1 MLDPQRLRRE
11 PDQIAAALA
20 TRGFTLDQA
29 HLAELEA
36 RRKAVQTETEQLQA
50 ERNRVSKAVGEA
62 KRRGEDYP

>member
-29 HLAELEA
+29 RLAELEA

-50 ERNRVSKAVGEA
+50 DRQWRGRGMHGQFD
-62 KRRGEDYP
+62 RRPQS